1 MDVKNDFFNGFI
13 NEEVYVEQPPNFQS
27 FNMEEAKTMKTP
39 ISSSIKLDKG
49 EKGKSI
55 NSTMYRGLIGSL
67 LYLTTSRPYY
77 I

>member
-1 MDVKNDFFNGFI
+1 M
-13 NEEVYVEQPPNFQS
+13 EEV
-27 FNMEEAKTMKTP
+27 KTMKTP

-55 NSTMYRGLIGSL
+55 NSTMYRGLISSL
-67 LYLTTSRPYY
+67 LYLTASRPHY